1 MSKLTKLKNLTKG
14 EIAVFGMGDLFG
26 GGGQLV
32 INFFYLIFL
41 TDVVKLNPGLAGVI
55 VLISRIWD
63 AVSDP
68 LMGIISDNTKSK
80 YGRRRPYI
88 LLGGI
93 GIIIAFIMLWWPV
106 SFGTQAVTFAYVLFA
121 YLFYSTISTII
132 MVPYSSMS
140 SEVSMDYKERT
151 VVNGTRLFFSQFA
164 SLLCAVL
171 PMEIVKMASNVETGY
186 ILLGIVF
193 GIFFAIP
200 LIMIF
205 FICRE
210 RAPMTHTKS
219 KFSFKTFVAPFKI
232 RSFRLLIII
241 YMLAF
246 FSMDV
251 ISSVFAYYMK
261 YFLERPNELNYVLGT
276 MLIMQIVFLP
286 IVVMLA
292 NKIGKAKVFIISA
305 SIWIGGAALLGLF
318 APSWP
323 GFTIYVIAA
332 IIGMGLCGCVVMPW
346 TMFPDVTDVGELY
359 FGERKSGSFSGIMTF
374 VRKSSSAFGIFI
386 VSQILNI
393 SGYIKPETIDG
404 KEVLFDQPESLI
416 SALKVIVFA
425 IPVVLLI
432 ITIFFAKKYP
442 LTKAMH
448 DKLRNLL
455 EFKRGDIEKT
465 DLSESE
471 IEELTNTLI

>member
-1 MSKLTKLKNLTKG
+1 MERLTKMKKLTKG

-26 GGGQLV
+26 GGGQLI

-88 LLGGI
+88 LAGSF

-106 SFGTQAVTFAYVLFA
+106 SFGNQAATFAYVLFA
-121 YLFYSTISTII
+121 YLFYSTISTVI

-140 SEVSMDYKERT
+140 SEVSMEYKERT
-151 VVNGTRLFFSQFA
+151 VVNGTRLFFSQFS

-171 PMEIVKMASNVETGY
+171 PLEIVKLASNVETGY

-193 GIFFAIP
+193 GVFFAVP
-200 LIMIF
+200 LFMIF

-210 RAPMTHTKS
+210 RAPMTHVQS
-219 KFSFKTFVAPFKI
+219 KFSLKTFVAPFKI
-232 RSFRLLIII
+232 RSFRILIII

-251 ISSVFAYYMK
+251 ISSIFAYYMK
-261 YFLERPNELNYVLGT
+261 YFLGRPDELNFVLGT
-276 MLIMQIVFLP
+276 MLIVQIAFLP
-286 IVVMLA
+286 LVVMLA
-292 NKIGKAKVFIISA
+292 NRIGKARVFMLSA
-305 SIWIGGAALLGLF
+305 AIWIGGAALLGF
-318 APSWP
+318 FGPSWP
-323 GFTIYVIAA
+323 SFTIYVVAA
-332 IIGMGLCGCVVMPW
+332 VIGMGLCGCVVMPW
-346 TMFPDVTDVGELY
+346 TMFPDVTDVGELH

-374 VRKSSSAFGIFI
+374 VRKSSSALGIFI
-386 VSQILNI
+386 VSQILNF

-404 KEVLFDQPESLI
+404 KEVLFEQPESLI
-416 SALKVIVFA
+416 TALKVIVFA
-425 IPVVLLI
+425 IPVVLLLV
-432 ITIFFAKKYP
+432 TIFFARKYP
-442 LTKAMH
+442 LTKEVH

-455 EFKRGDIEKT
+455 EFKRGDREST
-465 DLSESE
+465 ELSQEE
-471 IEELTNTLI
+471 IEDLTKKLV

>member
-1 MSKLTKLKNLTKG
+1 MSRLTKLKKLTKG
-14 EIAVFGMGDLFG
+14 EIAIFGMGDLFG

-41 TDVVKLNPGLAGVI
+41 TDVVKLNPGLAGTI

-80 YGRRRPYI
+80 FGRRRPYI

-106 SFGTQAVTFAYVLFA
+106 SFGSQGATFAYVLFA
-121 YLFYSTISTII
+121 YIFYSTISTII

-140 SEVSMDYKERT
+140 SEVSMEYKERT
-151 VVNGTRLFFSQFA
+151 IVNGTRLFFSQFA

-171 PMEIVKMASNVETGY
+171 PMEIVKLASSVETGY
-186 ILLGIVF
+186 ILLGVVF

-205 FICRE
+205 FVCRE
-210 RAPMTHTKS
+210 RAPMIHVKS
-219 KFSFKTFVAPFKI
+219 KFSLKTFIAPFKI
-232 RSFRLLIII
+232 KTFRLLIII

-251 ISSVFAYYMK
+251 ISSIFAYYMK
-261 YFLERPNELNYVLGT
+261 YFIERPNELNYVLGT
-276 MLIMQIVFLP
+276 MLIMQIAFLP
-286 IVVMLA
+286 LVVMLA
-292 NKIGKAKVFIISA
+292 NRIGKSKVFILSA
-305 SIWIGGAALLGLF
+305 SVWIGGAALLGF
-318 APSWP
+318 FSPAWP
-323 GFTIYVIAA
+323 GFMIYVIAA
-332 IIGMGLCGCVVMPW
+332 IIGMGLCGCVVIPW

-416 SALKVIVFA
+416 AALKVIVFA
-425 IPVVLLI
+425 VPVVLLV
-432 ITIFFAKKYP
+432 ITIFFARKYP
-442 LTKAMH
+442 LSKEVH

-455 EFKRGDIEKT
+455 EFKRGETEKT
-465 DLSESE
+465 DLSATE
-471 IEELTNTLI
+471 IEDLTNTLI

>member
-1 MSKLTKLKNLTKG
+1 MNRLTKLKKLTKG

-32 INFFYLIFL
+32 INFYYLIFL
-41 TDVVKLNPGLAGVI
+41 TDVIKLNPGLAGTI

-68 LMGIISDNTKSK
+68 LMGVISDNTKSK
-80 YGRRRPYI
+80 FGRRRPYI

-106 SFGTQAVTFAYVLFA
+106 SFGSQVATFAYVLFA

-140 SEVSMDYKERT
+140 SEVSMEYKERT
-151 VVNGTRLFFSQFA
+151 VVNGTRLFFSQLA

-171 PMEIVKMASNVETGY
+171 PMEIVKLASTVETGY

-210 RAPMTHTKS
+210 RAPMMHTKS

-261 YFLERPNELNYVLGT
+261 YFIERPNELNYVLGT
-276 MLIMQIVFLP
+276 MLIMQIAFLP
-286 IVVMLA
+286 LVVILA
-292 NKIGKAKVFIISA
+292 NRIGKAKVFIISA
-305 SIWIGGAALLGLF
+305 SVWIAGAALLGLF
-318 APSWP
+318 SPTWP
-323 GFTIYVIAA
+323 GFMIYAIAA

-374 VRKSSSAFGIFI
+374 VRKSSSALGIFI

-393 SGYIKPETIDG
+393 AGYIKPETVDG
-404 KEVLFDQPESLI
+404 KEVLFAQPESLI
-416 SALKVIVFA
+416 AALKVIVFA

-432 ITIFFAKKYP
+432 ITIFFARKYP
-442 LTKAMH
+442 LTKEVH

-455 EFKRGDIEKT
+455 DFKRGETEKT
-465 DLSESE
+465 DLTNPE
-471 IEELTNTLI
+471 IEELTNKLI

>member
-1 MSKLTKLKNLTKG
+1 MSKLTEMKKLKRG
-14 EIAVFGMGDLFG
+14 EIIAFGTGDLFG

-41 TDVVKLNPGLAGVI
+41 TDIVKLNPGLAGVI

-68 LMGIISDNTKSK
+68 LMGIISDNTKSRF
-80 YGRRRPYI
+80 GRRRPYI
-88 LLGGI
+88 LVGSI

-106 SFGTQAVTFAYVLFA
+106 SFGSQAATFAYVLFA

-140 SEVSMDYKERT
+140 SELSMDYKERNT
-151 VVNGTRLFFSQFA
+151 VNGTRLFFSQLA
-164 SLLCAVL
+164 SLICAVL
-171 PMEIVKMASNVETGY
+171 PMEIVKMASNIETGY

-193 GIFFAIP
+193 GVFFAIP
-200 LIMIF
+200 LFLIF

-210 RAPMTHTKS
+210 RAPMTHTQS
-219 KFSFKTFVAPFKI
+219 KFSLKTFVAPFKI
-232 RSFRLLIII
+232 RSFRILIMI

-251 ISSVFAYYMK
+251 ISSIFAYYMK
-261 YFLERPNELNYVLGT
+261 YFLKRPDELNYVLGT
-276 MLIMQIVFLP
+276 MLIMQIAFLP
-286 IVVMLA
+286 VVVMLA
-292 NKIGKAKVFIISA
+292 NKIGKAKVFVLSA
-305 SIWIGGAALLGLF
+305 SVWIGGAALLGFF

-323 GFTIYVIAA
+323 GFSIYVIGA
-332 IIGMGLCGCVVMPW
+332 IIGIGLCGCVVMPW

-374 VRKSSSAFGIFI
+374 IRKSSSAFGIFL
-386 VSQILNI
+386 VSQMLNI
-393 SGYIKPETIDG
+393 AGYIKPDTIDG
-404 KEVLFDQPESLI
+404 KEVLYEQPESLI
-416 SALKVIVFA
+416 TALKIIVFA

-432 ITIFFAKKYP
+432 ITIFIARKYP
-442 LTKAMH
+442 ITKNIH
-448 DKLRNLL
+448 DRLRKLLETKRGESLEPVSPEEESELRNLL
-455 EFKRGDIEKT
+455 I
-465 DLSESE
+465 
-471 IEELTNTLI
+471 

>member
-1 MSKLTKLKNLTKG
+1 MSRLTKLKKLTRG
-14 EIAVFGMGDLFG
+14 EIVVFGMGDLFG
-26 GGGQLV
+26 GGGQLI

-41 TDVVKLNPGLAGVI
+41 TDVVKLNPGLAGTI

-68 LMGIISDNTKSK
+68 LMGAISDNTKSRF
-80 YGRRRPYI
+80 GRRRPYI
-88 LLGGI
+88 LLGAI
-93 GIIIAFIMLWWPV
+93 GIVIAFIMLWWPV
-106 SFGTQAVTFAYVLFA
+106 SFGSQSATFAYVLFA

-140 SEVSMDYKERT
+140 SEVSMEYKERT
-151 VVNGTRLFFSQFA
+151 VVNGTRLFFSQFS

-171 PMEIVKMASNVETGY
+171 PMEIVKLASNTETGY
-186 ILLGIVF
+186 ILMGIVF
-193 GIFFAIP
+193 GVFFAIP
-200 LIMIF
+200 LMMIF

-210 RAPMTHTKS
+210 RAPMIHTDS
-219 KFSFKTFVAPFKI
+219 KFSLKTFVAPFKI

-251 ISSVFAYYMK
+251 ISSIFAYYMK

-286 IVVMLA
+286 VVVILA
-292 NKIGKAKVFIISA
+292 NKIGKAKVFMGSA
-305 SIWIGGAALLGLF
+305 SIWIAGAALLGLF
-318 APSWP
+318 STSWP
-323 GFTIYVIAA
+323 GFAIYVIAG
-332 IIGMGLCGCVVMPW
+332 IIGIGLCGCVVMPW

-404 KEVLFDQPESLI
+404 KEVLFNQPASLI
-416 SALKVIVFA
+416 AALKVIVFA
-425 IPVVLLI
+425 IPVVLLV
-432 ITIFFAKKYP
+432 ITIFFARKYP
-442 LTKAMH
+442 LSKEVH

-455 EFKRGDIEKT
+455 EFKRGTTQST
-465 DLSESE
+465 DLSETE
-471 IEELTNTLI
+471 IKELTDKLI

>member
-1 MSKLTKLKNLTKG
+1 MGKLTKMKRLTKG
-14 EIAVFGMGDLFG
+14 EIAVFGMGDIFG

-41 TDVVKLNPGLAGVI
+41 TDVVKLNPGLAGTI

-68 LMGIISDNTKSK
+68 LMGVITDNTKSK
-80 YGRRRPYI
+80 FGRRRPY
-88 LLGGI
+88 LLAGSF
-93 GIIIAFIMLWWPV
+93 GIIIAFVMLWWPV
-106 SFGTQAVTFAYVLFA
+106 SFGSQAATFAYVLFA
-121 YLFYSTISTII
+121 YLFYSTISTVI

-140 SEVSMDYKERT
+140 SEVSMEYEGRT
-151 VVNGTRLFFSQFA
+151 IVNGTRLFFSQVS

-171 PMEIVKMASNVETGY
+171 PMQIVKAAASVETGY
-186 ILLGIVF
+186 MLLGIVF
-193 GIFFAIP
+193 GVFFAIP
-200 LIMIF
+200 LFLIF

-210 RAPMTHTKS
+210 RAPMTPEKS
-219 KFSFKTFVAPFKI
+219 KFSFRTFIAPFKI

-251 ISSVFAYYMK
+251 ISSIFAYYMK
-261 YFLERPNELNYVLGT
+261 YFLGRPGELEFVLGT
-276 MLIMQIVFLP
+276 MLIVQIAFLP
-286 IVVMLA
+286 LVVMLA
-292 NKIGKAKVFIISA
+292 NRIGKARTFILSA
-305 SIWIGGAALLGLF
+305 SVWIVGAALLGF
-318 APSWP
+318 YAVTWPSW
-323 GFTIYVIAA
+323 TIYVVAG

-393 SGYIKPETIDG
+393 SGYIKPETVDG
-404 KEVLFDQPESLI
+404 KEVLFEQPESLI
-416 SALKVIVFA
+416 AALRIIVFA
-425 IPVVLLI
+425 IPVVLLVV
-432 ITIFFAKKYP
+432 TIFFARKYP
-442 LTKAMH
+442 LSKQVH
-448 DKLRNLL
+448 ERLRNLL
-455 EFKRGDIEKT
+455 DFKRGITEKT

-471 IEELTNTLI
+471 IEALKKELI